1 MAGPLAGVR
10 IIEVGE
16 VISAPLGVMMLAEQG
31 ADVIKVEPPG
41 HGEESRQ
48 LSNYRAGMAG
58 LYLNCN
64 HGKRSIGIDLKKAEG
79 RELLYALV
87 RGADVFVQNWRPGAA
102 ERLAVAEADLRRIN
116 ERLIYASVTGY
127 GEGGPYANRRGY
139 DPIFQALTGW
149 VTAQLNPEVP
159 IPDLV
164 RNAIVDKATAYT
176 LAQAITA
183 ALFARERGGPGQH
196 VRVSMLDAGLVFFW
210 PDGMLRHSL
219 VGDDVENPMVPGER
233 YQLTSTRDGQ
243 LVVWA
248 GTAEQMRGTLR
259 AVGREDLAAS
269 PGQRGREMLRAEN
282 VAERIA
288 AFTSG
293 VAMLTTE
300 EAYRR
305 MLEFEVPAAPILDH
319 AQVLVDPQLTH
330 NGTVVEAVHPVYGR
344 YRRTRPAARFSKT
357 IPEASPPAALYAEHG
372 DAILAELG
380 LDVAARA
387 RLRDGGIVSGSGSA
401 GREGPTPS
409 SRRAG

>member
-1 MAGPLAGVR
+1 MAGPLSGVR

-16 VISAPLGVMMLAEQG
+16 VISAPLGVMLLAEQG
-31 ADVIKVEPPG
+31 ADVIKVEPPR

-58 LYLNCN
+58 LYANCN
-64 HGKRSIGIDLKKAEG
+64 HGKRSIGIDLKTTEG
-79 RELLYALV
+79 LELLYELV

-102 ERLAVAEADLRRIN
+102 ERLRVAEADLRRIN
-116 ERLIYASVTGY
+116 DRLVYASVTGY
-127 GEGGPYANRRGY
+127 GDDGPYTTRRGY

-149 VTAQLNPEVP
+149 VAAQLNPEVP

-164 RNAIVDKATAYT
+164 RNAVVDKATAYT

-183 ALFARERGGPGQH
+183 ALFARERGAPGQH

-210 PDGMLRHSL
+210 PDGMLRHTL

-233 YQLTSTRDGQ
+233 YQLTATRDGR

-259 AVGREDLAAS
+259 AVGRDDLAES
-269 PGQRGREMLRAEN
+269 PAQRGREMLRPEN
-282 VAERIA
+282 VEERVA
-288 AFTSG
+288 AFTAGIGKLS
-293 VAMLTTE
+293 TE

-319 AQVLVDPQLTH
+319 AQVLTDPQLVH
-330 NGTVVEAVHPVYGR
+330 NGTILEAVHPVYGR
-344 YRRTRPAARFSKT
+344 YRRTRPAARFSRT
-357 IPEASPPAALYAEHG
+357 RTDPTPPAALYAEHT
-372 DAILAELG
+372 DEILRELG
-380 LDVAARA
+380 IDEAGRA
-387 RLRDGGIVSGSGSA
+387 RLRARGAV
-401 GREGPTPS
+401 R
-409 SRRAG
+409 